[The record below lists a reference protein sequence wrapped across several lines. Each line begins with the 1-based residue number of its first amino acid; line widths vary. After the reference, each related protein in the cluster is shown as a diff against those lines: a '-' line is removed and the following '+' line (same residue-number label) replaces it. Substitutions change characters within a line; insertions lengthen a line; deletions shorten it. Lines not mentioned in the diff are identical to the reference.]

1 MTGSARL
8 QQPGCVWNVLPHT
21 LSTRVP
27 GFPMFDAHDLA
38 VRVRSGTPLILIE
51 THEEALLQDAF
62 RHVVGELFRPL
73 WRWRITD
80 GLVRLDMDV
89 ADTPP
94 CNDSGQV
101 LELIQREAQ
110 RGLWLLFDFHPYLR
124 YAMNIRRLREVV
136 LGEGAAPQTVVLI
149 GSKIELPPEL
159 EPLATRVEIRLP
171 DEAALGKL
179 LRDEAFA
186 YSREHSGRRVEI
198 DAEAQRALI
207 RHLRG
212 LSLLD
217 ARRIARELIHADGR
231 IGPTDVAAAQKAKF
245 ELLGRGGVLSF
256 EPDVIQFDQIAGL
269 AQLKQWIT
277 LRQRL
282 FVEGKGPKGLDP
294 PKGLLLL
301 GVQGCGKSL
310 AAKACAGGFGV
321 PLLRLDFA
329 ALYNKYHGE
338 TERNLRDALKA
349 AEAMAPCV
357 LWCDEIEKGLATSDS
372 DDGVSKRVLGSLLT
386 WMNER
391 KAPVFLVATAN
402 AVDQLPPEF
411 LRKGRFDEIFFVDL
425 PKPEARCGAFQIHLK
440 RRDLDPAGFDLD
452 ALARASEGF
461 SGAEIEQAIVS
472 ALYAAYGANAPLDQA
487 RLLAALRTT
496 RPLSVLMAERVQAL
510 RDWARERCVPAD

>member
-1 MTGSARL
+1 
-8 QQPGCVWNVLPHT
+8 
-21 LSTRVP
+21 
-27 GFPMFDAHDLA
+27 MFDAHDLA

-51 THEEALLQDAF
+51 THEEALLHDAF
-62 RHVVGELFRPL
+62 RHVVAQLLRPL

-89 ADTPP
+89 DDTPP
-94 CNDSGQV
+94 CNDSSQA
-101 LELIQREAQ
+101 LEFLQRHEQ
-110 RGLWLLFDFHPYLR
+110 RGIWLLFDFHPYLR
-124 YAMNIRRLREVV
+124 YAMNVRRLREVV

-159 EPLATRVEIRLP
+159 EPLATRVEMRLP

-186 YSREHSGRRVEI
+186 YSREHGGQRVEI
-198 DAEAQRALI
+198 DAAAQRALI

-217 ARRIARELIHADGR
+217 ARRIARDLIHADGR
-231 IGPTDVAAAQKAKF
+231 IGPSDVTAAQKAKF

-256 EPDVIQFDQIAGL
+256 EPDVAQFDQIAGL
-269 AQLKQWIT
+269 ARLKAWIAQ
-277 LRQRL
+277 RQRI
-282 FVEGKGPKGLDP
+282 FIEGKGPKGLDP
-294 PKGLLLL
+294 PKGVLLL

-321 PLLRLDFA
+321 PLLRLDFG

-372 DDGVSKRVLGSLLT
+372 DDGVSRRVLGSLLT

-425 PKPEARCGAFQIHLK
+425 PTAEARREAFRIHLQRRELKPET
-440 RRDLDPAGFDLD
+440 FDLD
-452 ALARASEGF
+452 LLAKAAEGF
-461 SGAEIEQAIVS
+461 SGAEIEQTIVS
-472 ALYAAYGANAPLDQA
+472 ALYAAYGDDARLDQA
-487 RLLAALRTT
+487 RLVQALRET
-496 RPLSVLMAERVQAL
+496 RPLSVLMAERVTAL
-510 RDWARERCVPAD
+510 REWARERCVAAD

>member
-1 MTGSARL
+1 
-8 QQPGCVWNVLPHT
+8 
-21 LSTRVP
+21 
-27 GFPMFDAHDLA
+27 MFDTHDLA
-38 VRVRSGTPLILIE
+38 VRVRSGTPLLLIE

-80 GLVRLDMDV
+80 GLKRLDMD
-89 ADTPP
+89 AEDTPP
-94 CNDSGQV
+94 CNDSSQV
-101 LELIQREAQ
+101 LEVMQAEGQ
-110 RGLWLLFDFHPYLR
+110 RGIWLLFDFHAYLR
-124 YAMNIRRLREVV
+124 YAMNIRRLRELV
-136 LGEGAAPQTVVLI
+136 LGEGAAQQTVVLI

-159 EPLATRVEIRLP
+159 EPLATRFEMRLP

-179 LRDEAFA
+179 LRDEAFT
-186 YSREHSGRRVEI
+186 YSREHGGRRVEI
-198 DAEAQRALI
+198 DAEAQRALV

-212 LSLLD
+212 LSLMD
-217 ARRIARELIHADGR
+217 ARRIARDLIHSDGR
-231 IGPTDVAAAQKAKF
+231 IGPADVVAAQRAKF
-245 ELLGRGGVLSF
+245 DLLGKGGVLGF
-256 EPDVIQFDQIAGL
+256 EPDVTQFDQIAGL
-269 AQLKQWIT
+269 SKLKQWVS

-282 FVEGKGPKGLDP
+282 FVEGKGPKGLDA
-294 PKGLLLL
+294 PKGVLLL

-321 PLLRLDFA
+321 PLLRLDFG

-357 LWCDEIEKGLATSDS
+357 LWCDEIEKGLATSNS
-372 DDGVSKRVLGSLLT
+372 DDGVSRRVLGSLLT

-391 KAPVFLVATAN
+391 KTAVFLVATAN

-425 PKPEARCGAFQIHLK
+425 PNAAAREAAFRIHLT
-440 RRDLDPAGFDLD
+440 RRELDPEGFDLA
-452 ALARASEGF
+452 ALATQAEGF
-461 SGAEIEQAIVS
+461 SGAEIEQAIVA
-472 ALYAAYGANAPLDQA
+472 ALYAAYGADRPLDQA
-487 RLLAALRTT
+487 RLIAALRET
-496 RPLSVLMAERVQAL
+496 RPLSVLMAERVQSL